1 MNEFLVIPIGTVFIF
16 IVVLMHHET
25 LIFVTQWLL
34 PQFSMP
40 RRWHVAAT
48 VIILISAHVAE
59 IIVYGA
65 GLFLVGEIWQFGT
78 LSGDGIPTFQT
89 YLYFSFASY
98 TSLGIGDIFPIGHI
112 RLLTGIEALLGLLMI
127 GWTASFLFLEMRSF
141 WSVER
146 EQ

>member
-1 MNEFLVIPIGTVFIF
+1 MNDYLVIPIGIVFIF
-16 IVVLMHHET
+16 IIVLMHHET
-25 LIFVTQWLL
+25 LTFVTQWLL
-34 PQFSMP
+34 PRFNMP

-65 GLFLVGEIWQFGT
+65 GLYCVGEFWNFGS
-78 LSGDGIPTFQT
+78 LSGDGTPTFQT

-98 TSLGIGDIFPIGHI
+98 TSLGIGDIFPLGHI

-141 WSVER
+141 WSVEHDR
-146 EQ
+146 

>member
-1 MNEFLVIPIGTVFIF
+1 
-16 IVVLMHHET
+16 
-25 LIFVTQWLL
+25 
-34 PQFSMP
+34 
-40 RRWHVAAT
+40 
-48 VIILISAHVAE
+48 
-59 IIVYGA
+59 
-65 GLFLVGEIWQFGT
+65 VGEIWQFGT